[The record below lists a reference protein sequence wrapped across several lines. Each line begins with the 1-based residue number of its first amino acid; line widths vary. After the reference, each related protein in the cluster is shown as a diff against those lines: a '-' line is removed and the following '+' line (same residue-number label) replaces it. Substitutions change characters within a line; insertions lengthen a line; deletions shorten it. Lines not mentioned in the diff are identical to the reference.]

1 MPNTNAYMKEYY
13 KANRDKCL
21 SHQKAYYLC
30 NKHKK
35 RAKDAV
41 YRAVLNGT
49 LTRPHTCTLCLNV
62 DVEAHHE
69 DYSKP
74 LDVLWLCPRH
84 HAELHRVRRFMAR
97 NEIDRATL
105 RLIV

>member
-1 MPNTNAYMKEYY
+1 MPNSNEYMREYVKNNKE
-13 KANRDKCL
+13 KCL
-21 SHQKAYYLC
+21 QHHRDYYLR
-30 NKHKK
+30 NKYKTK
-35 RAKDAV
+35 AKGIV
-41 YRAVLNGT
+41 YQAILKGI
-49 LTRPHTCTLCLNV
+49 LIRPRTCSLCLNV

-74 LDVLWLCPRH
+74 LGVTWLCPRH

-97 NEIDRATL
+97 HEIDRATL